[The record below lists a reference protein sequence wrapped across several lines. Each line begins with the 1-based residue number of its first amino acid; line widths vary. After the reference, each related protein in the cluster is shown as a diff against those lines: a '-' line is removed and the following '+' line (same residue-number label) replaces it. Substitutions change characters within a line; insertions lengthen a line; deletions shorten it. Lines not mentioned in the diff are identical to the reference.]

1 MLKAKDIMTENII
14 SVREDTPIYEAV
26 EVIVKH
32 GISGMPVVTD
42 DMALVGIVSEKDLIR
57 LFYGK
62 EGENKTVGDF
72 MTQPAVHF
80 DEDES
85 LLDICDFLMK
95 NIFRRVPITSKEK
108 LVGIISIKDILEY
121 ILELRREIAGTG
133 YVPSC
138 VFGFYRESVSL
149 QNLCKL

>member
-1 MLKAKDIMTENII
+1 MLKAKDIMTENTIT
-14 SVREDTPIYEAV
+14 VREDIPIYEAV
-26 EVIVKH
+26 ELIVKY
-32 GISGMPVVTD
+32 GISGMPVLKD
-42 DMALVGIVSEKDLIR
+42 DMSLVGIVSEKDLIR

-133 YVPSC
+133 
-138 VFGFYRESVSL
+138 
-149 QNLCKL
+149 

>member
-26 EVIVKH
+26 EIIVKH

-42 DMALVGIVSEKDLIR
+42 DMALVGIVSEKDLIK
-57 LFYGK
+57 LFYAK
-62 EGENKTVGDF
+62 EGENPRVCDF

-85 LLDICDFLMK
+85 LLDVCDFLMK
-95 NIFRRVPITSKEK
+95 NIFRRVPITSKDK
-108 LVGIISIKDILEY
+108 LAGIISIKDVLGY
-121 ILELRREIAGTG
+121 ILELSREDAGI
-133 YVPSC
+133 V
-138 VFGFYRESVSL
+138 
-149 QNLCKL
+149 

>member
-1 MLKAKDIMTENII
+1 MLKAKDIMTENTIT
-14 SVREDTPIYEAV
+14 VREDIPIYEAV
-26 EVIVKH
+26 ELIVKY
-32 GISGMPVVTD
+32 GISGMPVVKD
-42 DMALVGIVSEKDLIR
+42 DMSLVGIVSEKDLIR

-133 YVPSC
+133 
-138 VFGFYRESVSL
+138 
-149 QNLCKL
+149 